1 MYSSE
6 DNQQFKLHNLANLN
20 WEFLAL
26 PDVNFVSTVCSVLPR
41 GPKMKKSQHTCIGFE
56 SATHHRQTR
65 WSSWLRHLH

>member
-26 PDVNFVSTVCSVLPR
+26 PDENFVSTVCSVLPR
-41 GPKMKKSQHTCIGFE
+41 GPKIKKNHSIPV
-56 SATHHRQTR
+56 
-65 WSSWLRHLH
+65 